1 MGLYKFST
9 TFHTIII
16 IIIYIKKK
24 KEKKMKIK
32 IKREL
37 LLENL
42 NKVSKALST
51 KNLVPALA
59 GIKFDLTKEGLTL
72 TASDNDI
79 TIRTFIPNNEDM
91 TIEEEG
97 SIIITGRY
105 ILDIVRKLPDKFL
118 NLEVFDELKVI
129 ISTENSEYN
138 LNGINKNEYPNIN
151 LEESKTPVIL
161 NAKIFKD
168 LINQTA
174 FAASTDEARPA
185 LTGLNFKILG
195 NTLECN
201 CTDSY
206 RLARKIITLN
216 ESCETD
222 YNIVIP
228 SKNIVEV
235 SKLLTED
242 DSKIELHIFNNK
254 ILFKY
259 DNVLFQSRLINGTF
273 PNTTNLLP
281 TESML
286 KITVNVSDLYNVID
300 RVSILTSDKEKNV
313 VTLETVGNTLTMKS
327 SSAEI
332 GRVEEKM
339 PIVKDKE
346 EDITISFSARYVM
359 EALKVFETE
368 ECEISFVGEV
378 NPIIFKQR
386 DKEDLIQLVLPIRTY

>member
-1 MGLYKFST
+1 
-9 TFHTIII
+9 
-16 IIIYIKKK
+16 
-24 KEKKMKIK
+24 MKIK
-32 IKREL
+32 IKKDL

-42 NKVSKALST
+42 NKVAKALST

-59 GIKFDLTKEGLTL
+59 GIKFDLPNAGLTL

-79 TIRTFIPNNEDM
+79 TIRAFIPNNKDDM
-91 TIEEEG
+91 EGIEEG
-97 SIIITGRY
+97 SIIIQGRY
-105 ILDIVRKLPDKFL
+105 ILDIVRKLPDKMI

-138 LNGINKNEYPNIN
+138 LNGINKKEYPNIN
-151 LEESKTPVIL
+151 LETNKTPIL
-161 NAKIFKD
+161 INSKVFKD
-168 LINQTA
+168 LVNQTA
-174 FAASTDEARPA
+174 FAASTDESRPP
-185 LTGLNFKILG
+185 LTGLNLKIVGDL
-195 NTLECN
+195 LECN

-206 RLARKIITLN
+206 RLARKVVNVVSNDAN
-216 ESCETD
+216 E

-228 SKNIVEV
+228 SKNIIEV
-235 SKLLTED
+235 SKLLTD
-242 DSKIELHIFNNK
+242 DDKDVELHIFNNK

-273 PNTTNLLP
+273 PNTSNLLP
-281 TESML
+281 KDSIL
-286 KITVNVSDLYNVID
+286 KLTVNVSDLYDVID

-313 VTLETVGNTLTMKS
+313 VTLETNGDILTMKS

-339 PIVKDKE
+339 PIKKDKE

-359 EALKVFETE
+359 EALRVFNSP

-378 NPIIFKQR
+378 NPIIFKAS
-386 DKEDLIQLVLPIRTY
+386 DADDLIQLVLPIRTY

>member
-1 MGLYKFST
+1 
-9 TFHTIII
+9 
-16 IIIYIKKK
+16 
-24 KEKKMKIK
+24 MKIK
-32 IKREL
+32 IKKDL

-42 NKVSKALST
+42 NKVSKAIST

-59 GIKFDLTKEGLTL
+59 GIKFDLQKEGLTL

-79 TIRTFIPNNEDM
+79 TIRTFIPYQDEDM

-97 SIIITGRY
+97 SIIIQGRY
-105 ILDIVRKLPDKFL
+105 ILDIVRKLPDKMI

-151 LEESKTPVIL
+151 LELNKTPIL
-161 NAKIFKD
+161 INSKVFKD
-168 LINQTA
+168 LVNQTA

-185 LTGLNFKILG
+185 LTGVNLKIVG
-195 NTLECN
+195 NILECN

-206 RLARKIITLN
+206 RLARKVLTLKDSVEN
-216 ESCETD
+216 D
-222 YNIVIP
+222 YNLVIP
-228 SKNIVEV
+228 SKNIIEV
-235 SKLLTED
+235 SKLLTD
-242 DSKIELHIFNNK
+242 DELDVELHIFNNK

-273 PNTTNLLP
+273 PNTANLLP
-281 TESML
+281 KDSML
-286 KITVNVSDLYNVID
+286 KISVRVEDLYNVID

-313 VTLETVGNTLTMKS
+313 VTLETNGNILTMKS

-339 PIVKDKE
+339 PIEKDNN

-359 EALKVFETE
+359 EALKVIDSEQ
-368 ECEISFVGEV
+368 CEISFVGEV
-378 NPIIFKQR
+378 NPIIFKGNES
-386 DKEDLIQLVLPIRTY
+386 EDLLQLVLPIRTY

>member
-1 MGLYKFST
+1 
-9 TFHTIII
+9 
-16 IIIYIKKK
+16 
-24 KEKKMKIK
+24 MKIK
-32 IKREL
+32 IKKDL

-42 NKVSKALST
+42 NKVSKAIST

-59 GIKFDLTKEGLTL
+59 GIKFDLTNEGLTL

-79 TIRTFIPNNEDM
+79 TIRSFIPKQDDDM
-91 TIEEEG
+91 SILEEG
-97 SIIITGRY
+97 SIIIQGRY
-105 ILDIVRKLPDKFL
+105 ILDIVRKLPDKMI

-151 LEESKTPVIL
+151 LELNKNPIL
-161 NAKIFKD
+161 INSKIFKE
-168 LINQTA
+168 LVNQTA

-185 LTGLNFKILG
+185 LTGLNFKIVG
-195 NTLECN
+195 DILECN

-206 RLARKIITLN
+206 RLARKVLKLN
-216 ESCETD
+216 ENVDND

-235 SKLLTED
+235 SKLLSD
-242 DSKIELHIFNNK
+242 DELNIELHIFNNK
-254 ILFKY
+254 IVFKY

-273 PNTTNLLP
+273 PNTANLLP
-281 TESML
+281 KESML
-286 KITVNVSDLYNVID
+286 KLTVKVDDLYDVID

-313 VTLETVGNTLTMKS
+313 VTLETNGNILTMKS

-339 PIVKDKE
+339 NISKDKE
-346 EDITISFSARYVM
+346 EEITISFSSRYVM
-359 EALKVFETE
+359 EALKVLDSE
-368 ECEISFVGEV
+368 ECEISFVSEV
-378 NPIIFKQR
+378 NPIIFKTVGS
-386 DKEDLIQLVLPIRTY
+386 DDLIQLVLPIRTY

>member
-1 MGLYKFST
+1 
-9 TFHTIII
+9 
-16 IIIYIKKK
+16 
-24 KEKKMKIK
+24 MKIK
-32 IKREL
+32 IKKEL

-42 NKVSKALST
+42 NKVAKAIST

-59 GIKFDLTKEGLTL
+59 GIKFDLTEEGLTL

-79 TIRTFIPNNEDM
+79 TIRSFIPRNKDM
-91 TIEEEG
+91 NIDETG
-97 SIIITGRY
+97 SIIIMGRY
-105 ILDIVRKLPDKFL
+105 ILDIVRKLPDEFI

-138 LNGINKNEYPNIN
+138 LNGINKSEYPNIT
-151 LEESKTPVIL
+151 LEESKAPVLL
-161 NAKIFKD
+161 NASVFKE

-185 LTGLNFKILG
+185 LTGLNFKIIG
-195 NTLECN
+195 DELECN

-206 RLARKIITLN
+206 RLARKVLKLN
-216 ESCETD
+216 EISETD

-235 SKLLTED
+235 SKLLTDED
-242 DSKIELHIFNNK
+242 KKIELHIFNNK

-259 DNVLFQSRLINGTF
+259 DNILFQSRLINGNF
-273 PNTTNLLP
+273 PNTSNLLP
-281 TESML
+281 QESML
-286 KITVNVSDLYNVID
+286 KVIVNVNDLYNVID

-313 VTLETVGNTLTMKS
+313 VTLETNGTTLTMKS

-339 PIVKDKE
+339 NIEKDKE
-346 EDITISFSARYVM
+346 EEITISFSARYVM

-378 NPIIFKQR
+378 NPIIFKG
-386 DKEDLIQLVLPIRTY
+386 KGEENLIQLVLPIRTY